1 MPYSWLVVILYNLNT
16 FIIIYFKF
24 HIRISQT
31 RCTTA
36 FAAHP
41 KRHSYLVVISKMGVT
56 SFAVDVSQEVSR
68 PRPLSQLSLGKL
80 NIATFVWK
88 TLKIKECFAR
98 GRRIKI
104 STCKLQ
110 LVDPSEETEDD
121 VSGLEDLDDIIDN
134 FIPVSFSTC

>member
-1 MPYSWLVVILYNLNT
+1 
-16 FIIIYFKF
+16 
-24 HIRISQT
+24 
-31 RCTTA
+31 
-36 FAAHP
+36 
-41 KRHSYLVVISKMGVT
+41 MGVT
-56 SFAVDVSQEVSR
+56 SFSVDVSQEVSR

-88 TLKIKECFAR
+88 TLKIKERFAR